1 MGNLNQRFST
11 TIQLLILSLFVVGC
25 LTAERDYL
33 IYNGEELITVTG
45 KYETVA
51 EVVLA
56 ADIVLRPE
64 DAITPILTATIAAD
78 TAITIHRAQ
87 PVRLHTE
94 QGGQTLWTRQTTLAA
109 FLSEAGIATDGTTAI
124 TANGQAV
131 GIGQL
136 ATRPLPSVVEI
147 GRFHTIT
154 IHHNNQ
160 QQTIRTA
167 VATVGEAVQE
177 AGIMLFAADR
187 IEPVAATP
195 LETGMIIN
203 IVPSTTYTIQVDGH
217 TQQIRSNQTNPHAI
231 LAEAGVTL
239 QGNDYT
245 IPDPSTPLRANDTIQ
260 VIRVTEE
267 IRFEDG
273 VIPYQTLWQE
283 TDQLDLDTQGII
295 TQGVPGILR
304 HRWRVRYENGVEVGQ
319 IADGEWVEREPVN
332 EVIGYGSRITIRTLD
347 TPEGQLSYWRVV
359 RMRVTSYTAASSG
372 KAPDHPAYGITASGH
387 RVAKGIVAVDR
398 SVVPFRSSV
407 YVPNYGTGFVG
418 DTGGGVRGRWID
430 LGYGEDDFVSW
441 SGYVDVYYLT
451 PVPEPADINYLLPAA
466 LP

>member
-1 MGNLNQRFST
+1 MGNLNQRFSA
-11 TIQLLILSLFVVGC
+11 TIQLLILSLSVVGC
-25 LTAERDYL
+25 LASERDHI
-33 IYNGEELITVTG
+33 IYDGEEQVLVTG
-45 KYETVA
+45 KYGTVA
-51 EVVLA
+51 EVVIA

-64 DAITPILTATIAAD
+64 DAITPVLTTTIAAG

-87 PVRLHTE
+87 PVLLHTE
-94 QGGQTLWTRQTTLAA
+94 QGSETLWTHQTTLAA
-109 FLSEAGIATDGTTAI
+109 FLSEAGIAADGTTAI
-124 TANGQAV
+124 TADGQPI

-147 GRFHTIT
+147 GRFHTVT

-167 VATVGEAVQE
+167 VVTVGEAIQE

-187 IEPVAATP
+187 IEPAAATP

-203 IVPSTTYTIQVDGH
+203 IVPSTTFNIHVDGR
-217 TQQIRSNQTNPHAI
+217 TQHIRSNHTNPHAI
-231 LAEAGVTL
+231 LAEAGITL
-239 QGNDYT
+239 QGDDYT
-245 IPDPSTPLRANDTIQ
+245 IPDPSIPLQANDTIQ
-260 VIRVTEE
+260 VIRVKEE
-267 IRFEDG
+267 VRFEDG
-273 VIPYQTLWQE
+273 AIPYQTLWQATE
-283 TDQLDLDTQGII
+283 QLDLDTQGII

-332 EVIGYGSRITIRTLD
+332 EVIGYGTRITVHTLD

-372 KAPDHPAYGITASGH
+372 KTADDPAYGITASGR

-451 PVPEPADINYLLPAA
+451 PVPEPADINYLLPTA